1 MEDGVTKED
10 LRQFGMM
17 LLGTIRKMIDGA
29 KPKDQE
35 TIEVEWLKARVVRRM
50 LDISPGSLQN
60 LRITGKVRFKKVLG
74 SYYYN
79 KEDLLQL
86 FNDGDKN
93 EKSTKF
99 RR

>member
-10 LRQFGMM
+10 LQQFGM
-17 LLGTIRKMIDGA
+17 LLIGTIRKLIEGSRQA
-29 KPKDQE
+29 E
-35 TIEVEWLKARVVRRM
+35 TGEVATEWLKARVVRKM

-79 KEDLLQL
+79 REDLMQL
-86 FNDGDKN
+86 FNDENKPDA
-93 EKSTKF
+93 STRLK
-99 RR
+99 

>member
-10 LRQFGMM
+10 LRQFGM
-17 LLGTIRKMIDGA
+17 LLIGTIRKMIEGSKQTEKAEVD
-29 KPKDQE
+29 
-35 TIEVEWLKARVVRRM
+35 VEWLKARVVRKM

-79 KEDLLQL
+79 KEDLIQL
-86 FNDGDKN
+86 FTDEHKTSGSAKL
-93 EKSTKF
+93 K
-99 RR
+99 